1 MSIKFNSRGLRQY
14 SHKIDICC
22 CFLRRKPPNDEIVF
36 VKGVCFM
43 GNSFLQ
49 GKKQV
54 ITDRCGHLISHEA
67 SRKLFKKK
75 IESKVFCLLAK
86 SAAHHI
92 LN

>member
-1 MSIKFNSRGLRQY
+1 MSIKFNTRGLRQY

-49 GKKQV
+49 GKRNHM
-54 ITDRCGHLISHEA
+54 ITDSFGHLISHEA
-67 SRKLFKKK
+67 SMKLFLKNIKSK
-75 IESKVFCLLAK
+75 IFCLQRVQR
-86 SAAHHI
+86 I
-92 LN
+92 IF